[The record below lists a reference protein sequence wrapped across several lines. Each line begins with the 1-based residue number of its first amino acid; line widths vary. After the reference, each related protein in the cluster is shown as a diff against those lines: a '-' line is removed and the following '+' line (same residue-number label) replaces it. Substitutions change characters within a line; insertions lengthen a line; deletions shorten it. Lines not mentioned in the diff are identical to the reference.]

1 LGFDSYEKKDPLS
14 GSAITSKLAMVR
26 DSLLGP
32 NSLASVNWG
41 LTTNLGMRKSLGFTT
56 QERKKKRRKKEKKDE
71 R

>member
-1 LGFDSYEKKDPLS
+1 
-14 GSAITSKLAMVR
+14 MVR